1 MISFKEVD
9 LVSLAWSVRTRAARL
24 GLVASMLG
32 LASLAGAVPVGA
44 AGQLTLTTPYPAVA
58 ASPGS
63 TVNFDI
69 SITTDTPDRVD
80 LTVTGAPA
88 EWTATLRG
96 GGFTVD
102 GVETDGTKTPTKV
115 TLAVTVPTGATGGT
129 QRIVV
134 RGVSTKGSRA
144 SDTLPVDVRVTPNA
158 AGDVTL
164 TTDIPSLKGASNATF
179 PFTLTLTNSTPEDL
193 PFSAVATGPAGWTVT
208 SQVGS
213 SAQAASVVV
222 KAGATSPVT
231 VSVTPAANAAAGKF
245 PISVDV
251 SSGAQTAHQDLEV
264 EITGSYTMTL
274 TTADQRLNMSATAGA
289 ASDITV
295 VVSNTGTADIA
306 AVALSAT
313 APSGWKVAFDP
324 ATVAVP
330 AGQQIQAVAHVT
342 PSSDAIAGDYVATF
356 KATAPEASASTDIRV
371 TIETSLLWGA
381 IGVLLILLVLGGL
394 WWTFRRYGRR

>member
-1 MISFKEVD
+1 M
-9 LVSLAWSVRTRAARL
+9 SLAWSVPTRAARL

-32 LASLAGAVPVGA
+32 LVSLIGAAPVGA
-44 AGQLTLTTPYPAVA
+44 AGQITLTTPYPAVA
-58 ASPGS
+58 AAPGS

-80 LTVTGAPA
+80 LTLTGAPA
-88 EWTATLRG
+88 DWTATLRG

-115 TLAVTVPTGATGGT
+115 TLAVTVPQGATEGT

-134 RGVSTKGSRA
+134 RGVTTGGSRA
-144 SDTLPVDVRVTPNA
+144 SDSLPVDVRVTPNA

-164 TTDIPSLKGASNATF
+164 TTDIPSLKGASNASF
-179 PFTLTLTNSTPEDL
+179 PFTLTLTNSTSEDL

-208 SQVGS
+208 AQVGS

-222 KAGATSPVT
+222 KAGATSPVS
-231 VSVTPAANAAAGKF
+231 VSVKPAADAAAGKY
-245 PISVDV
+245 PIGVDV
-251 SSGAQTAHQDLEV
+251 TSGSKSAHQDLEV

-274 TTADQRLNMSATAGA
+274 TTADQRVNMSATAGGV
-289 ASDITV
+289 SDMTV
-295 VVSNTGTADIA
+295 VVSNTGTADLA
-306 AVALSAT
+306 SVALSAT
-313 APSGWKVAFDP
+313 APNGWKVAFEP

-330 AGQQIQAVAHVT
+330 AGQQVQAVAHVT

-356 KATAPEASASTDIRV
+356 KATAPEVSADTDIRV

>member
-1 MISFKEVD
+1 
-9 LVSLAWSVRTRAARL
+9 
-24 GLVASMLG
+24 
-32 LASLAGAVPVGA
+32 
-44 AGQLTLTTPYPAVA
+44 
-58 ASPGS
+58 
-63 TVNFDI
+63 
-69 SITTDTPDRVD
+69 
-80 LTVTGAPA
+80 
-88 EWTATLRG
+88 
-96 GGFTVD
+96 
-102 GVETDGTKTPTKV
+102 
-115 TLAVTVPTGATGGT
+115 
-129 QRIVV
+129 
-134 RGVSTKGSRA
+134 VSTKGSRA

-213 SAQAASVVV
+213 SAQAASVIV

-251 SSGAQTAHQDLEV
+251 TSGAQTAHQDLEV